1 MFLLSSR
8 LCIAS
13 GVSYGSK
20 IGCRSRTLLLPPPSC
35 FKVFSSTS
43 TLRSAEKTT
52 HHHRSLRRQKL
63 HIGFASL
70 SNAIPFEV
78 PSNTINGKV
87 GDKELDPRA
96 SIMLTALRG
105 GVSNFD
111 CPAPPLIEKN
121 IQSSCKDE
129 NTCWMA
135 NRQSELNIG
144 NAFDQ
149 AWDALLEEDDGE
161 AQNVTAG
168 EGSAVTIAC
177 RLGYRAAVV
186 LSEEDANDAKD
197 DIAINDCQEREG
209 KFHRDTRVNVLFA
222 GKAADEDD
230 GTSSQPAV
238 ALVHNLSQEYV
249 LHSLRTSPLVQKYKL
264 NANNN
269 SKKVSLISLAHN
281 PETQIAAYLMNNH
294 QIEKSKTQLLQKARI
309 YMKDALKSAFIG
321 YEIAVSEGLIDAYGV
336 DSNGLSL
343 QPNHDMHLSWRDIL
357 ECATDAFVEVHG
369 SANNKGRSSLKT
381 IRLPC
386 NILEIRGLD
395 VANEICYFFG
405 TCGSSNGEGNS
416 SEEGLPTFTED
427 QSDHHVQQRQKLRK
441 MRNILPSSV
450 DVYVT
455 RPLTAYPNGGT
466 GWDQS
471 SPGLSESSGRISV
484 PPAFLNGNR
493 GSSTES
499 DGKTID
505 AKHPV
510 RILDYQVESGPIG
523 QPGELSWTNFH
534 FNRHGPRP
542 SAYQPILNAVLS
554 HFDADAILEASRERE
569 LTVEE
574 RETLDGCKLLRDM
587 IHDLDSSLDTMK
599 SFAAYEEYLVNVA
612 VPLIYGSFEELDE
625 ESAGMLQLFFRVHGM
640 AVRMVVARW
649 TREMLTTSREL
660 DKDQEKKMAKVRQ
673 MLGFG
678 ELKSGYNIPD
688 DTTLQEFALKKLLD
702 ESAVKGVVI
711 GCSRPEHVLEAVRA
725 ADYSNSV

>member
-1 MFLLSSR
+1 MFLLSARRS
-8 LCIAS
+8 IAS
-13 GVSYGSK
+13 GVTFGSK
-20 IGCRSRTLLLPPPSC
+20 IGCRGRSSIPSPSC
-35 FKVFSSTS
+35 FRVFSSTS
-43 TLRSAEKTT
+43 TLQGVENTHQ
-52 HHHRSLRRQKL
+52 HHHHSLRRQKL

-70 SNAIPFEV
+70 SNTLPFEA
-78 PSNTINGKV
+78 PSNTNNGGKV

-105 GVSNFD
+105 GVSKFD

-121 IQSSCKDE
+121 NIQSSNKDGI
-129 NTCWMA
+129 TCWMS
-135 NRQSELNIG
+135 NRQSEVNIG

-149 AWDALLEEDDGE
+149 AWEALLEEDDGE

-168 EGSAVTIAC
+168 EGSAATITC

-186 LSEEDANDAKD
+186 LSKEDANDAKD
-197 DIAINDCQEREG
+197 DTAINDSQEREG
-209 KFHRDTRVNVLFA
+209 KFHGDTRVNVLFA
-222 GKAADEDD
+222 GKAADDED

-249 LHSLRTSPLVQKYKL
+249 LHSLRTSPLFEKYKL
-264 NANNN
+264 NSNNDN
-269 SKKVSLISLAHN
+269 KKVSLISLAHN

-294 QIEKSKTQLLQKARI
+294 QKEQSKTQLLQNARI
-309 YMKDALKSAFIG
+309 YMKDALKSAFVG
-321 YEIAVSEGLIDAYGV
+321 YEIAVSEGLIDGYGV

-357 ECATDAFVEVHG
+357 ECSIDAYLEVHG
-369 SANNKGRSSLKT
+369 SGANREGRSSLKT

-386 NILEIRGLD
+386 NLLETRGRD
-395 VANEICYFFG
+395 VADEICSFFG
-405 TCGSSNGEGNS
+405 TCGSDNGEGNLF

-455 RPLTAYPNGGT
+455 RPLTAYPHGGT

-471 SPGLSESSGRISV
+471 SPGLSENSGGISA

-493 GSSTES
+493 GSSSSSSSTDS
-499 DGKTID
+499 D
-505 AKHPV
+505 
-510 RILDYQVESGPIG
+510 
-523 QPGELSWTNFH
+523 
-534 FNRHGPRP
+534 
-542 SAYQPILNAVLS
+542 
-554 HFDADAILEASRERE
+554 
-569 LTVEE
+569 EE

-587 IHDLDSSLDTMK
+587 IHDLDASLDTMK

-649 TREMLTTSREL
+649 TREMLMGGWTNVESVDGEKVSTSREL
-660 DKDQEKKMAKVRQ
+660 NKDQEKKMAKVRQ

-688 DTTLQEFALKKLLD
+688 DTTLQEFALKNLLD
-702 ESAVKGVVI
+702 ESAVRGIVI

-725 ADYSNSV
+725 ADSFNSV